1 MYQDLNLADVRAFIV
16 IAEKGSFTIAAEK
29 LGCSRSHLSKQLTQL
44 ERYLGVTLITR
55 TTRAQ
60 RLTEQGKFFFERCQH
75 ALDVMEQA
83 VAKTV
88 DDAHNLQ
95 GKININCVG
104 GYIGEEIVNQLVN
117 DFMSQHPNIQIHL
130 DFSSQRVDLVLDE
143 FDLVFRMGELEDSS
157 LVARKLMDIVNCTLA
172 SPGYIAKNGR
182 PSHPKELKQHLCVT
196 GSVYHWN
203 YHRVGN
209 KTDKTEVTIAGSFLC
224 KNGRVMKSSALAGNG
239 IVRLP
244 EIYCSAELD
253 SGALVHVFDDWAI
266 LDTPLYLLYSKDQF
280 QPARLRQFIEFTMQ
294 NFMHY
299 VDLPEV
305 RP

>member
-1 MYQDLNLADVRAFIV
+1 MYQDLNLADVRAFTV
-16 IAEKGSFTIAAEK
+16 IAEKGSFTLAADK

-60 RLTEQGKFFFERCQH
+60 RLTEQGQFFYERCQH

-104 GYIGEEIVNQLVN
+104 GYIGEDIVNQLVN
-117 DFMSQHPNIQIHL
+117 DFMSLHPNIQIHL

-157 LVARKLMDIVNCTLA
+157 LVARKLMDIANCTLA
-172 SPGYIAKNGR
+172 APSYIEKHGR
-182 PSHPKELKQHLCVT
+182 PQHPKDLKAHACVT
-196 GSVYHWN
+196 GSIYHWN
-203 YHRVGN
+203 YHRKGD
-209 KTDKTEVTIAGSFLC
+209 KSQKTEVTIAGALLC

-253 SGALVHVFDDWAI
+253 SGELVHVFDEWTI
-266 LDTPLYLLYSKDQF
+266 SDTPLYLLYNKDQF
-280 QPARLRQFIEFTMQ
+280 QPARLKQFIEFTMQ
-294 NFMHY
+294 NFMQY
-299 VDLPEV
+299 VELPEV
-305 RP
+305 RR

>member
-1 MYQDLNLADVRAFIV
+1 MYQDLNLADVRAFTV

-60 RLTEQGKFFFERCQH
+60 RLTEQGQFFYERCRH

-143 FDLVFRMGELEDSS
+143 FDLVFRMGELEDSG
-157 LVARKLMDIVNCTLA
+157 LVARKLMDIANCTLT
-172 SPGYIAKNGR
+172 SPDYIAKRGR
-182 PSHPKELKQHLCVT
+182 PLHPKDLKNHSCIT

-203 YHRVGN
+203 YHRIAN
-209 KTDKTEVTIAGSFLC
+209 KSEKTEITIAGSFLC

-244 EIYCSAELD
+244 EIYCSTELN
-253 SGALVHVFDDWAI
+253 SGALVHVFDEWTI
-266 LDTPLYLLYSKDQF
+266 SDTPLYLLYSKDQF
-280 QPARLRQFIEFTMQ
+280 QPARLKQFIEFTTQ
-294 NFMHY
+294 NFMQY
-299 VDLPEV
+299 VELPEV
-305 RP
+305 

>member
-1 MYQDLNLADVRAFIV
+1 MYQDLNLADVRAFTV
-16 IAEKGSFTIAAEK
+16 IAEKGSFTVAAEK

-60 RLTEQGKFFFERCQH
+60 RLTEQGRFFYERCQH

-117 DFMSQHPNIQIHL
+117 DFMSLHPNIQVHL

-143 FDLVFRMGELEDSS
+143 FDLVFRMGELEDSG
-157 LVARKLMDIVNCTLA
+157 LVARKLMDIANCTLV
-172 SPGYIAKNGR
+172 SPSYIAKHGK
-182 PSHPKELKQHLCVT
+182 PEHPKDLKFHACVT

-203 YHRVGN
+203 YHRRS
-209 KTDKTEVTIAGSFLC
+209 DKTQKAEVTITGALLC

-244 EIYCSAELD
+244 EIYCSAELNA
-253 SGALVHVFDDWAI
+253 GTLVHLFDDWTI
-266 LDTPLYLLYSKDQF
+266 SDTPLYLLYSRDQYR
-280 QPARLRQFIEFTMQ
+280 PARLKQFIDFTTE
-294 NFMHY
+294 NFMRY
-299 VDLPEV
+299 VELPYA
-305 RP
+305 